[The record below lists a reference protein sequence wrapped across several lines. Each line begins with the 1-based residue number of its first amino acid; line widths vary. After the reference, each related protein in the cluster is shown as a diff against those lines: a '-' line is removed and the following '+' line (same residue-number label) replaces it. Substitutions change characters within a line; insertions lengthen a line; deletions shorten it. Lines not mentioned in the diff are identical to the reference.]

1 MMEIVKGIGR
11 RLALAMMELLTEMV
25 ISPYVWVGLLA
36 LVWYLFHPLPELFY
50 IAEPGLFAAIAGLV
64 LWRVRCTD
72 RLSARVGTVR
82 RGSVEEQEADKVL
95 FQFDLTERIAFL
107 AMALLIPAFC
117 LSFMMLDTPWM
128 LWLHHA
134 FLALLLVWHYRLYRR
149 LHRIKKARG
158 YGDDNRLA

>member
-1 MMEIVKGIGR
+1 M
-11 RLALAMMELLTEMV
+11 
-25 ISPYVWVGLLA
+25 
-36 LVWYLFHPLPELFY
+36 
-50 IAEPGLFAAIAGLV
+50 
-64 LWRVRCTD
+64 
-72 RLSARVGTVR
+72 R